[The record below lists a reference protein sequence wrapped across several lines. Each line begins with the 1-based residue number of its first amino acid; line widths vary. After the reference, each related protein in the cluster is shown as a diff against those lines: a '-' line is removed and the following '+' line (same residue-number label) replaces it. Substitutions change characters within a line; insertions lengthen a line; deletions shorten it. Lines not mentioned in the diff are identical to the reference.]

1 MADPL
6 RPLFGSIQSDEFTM
20 PHGSVSE
27 TIPASSTE
35 VFRLLQDYNRR
46 LEWDTLLQDAR
57 LCENWNEAQLHAT
70 SVCTGRWY
78 LGGIALKTE
87 YVSFNPPDVAA
98 VKMINRPPL
107 FQSFAATIRH
117 RDQSDGSSS
126 IEYKYNFTARPSW
139 LRWLLHPVMAAAFR
153 WETQKRLHA
162 LRRYFLDYQSGRI
175 PCAINTTEQSHAME
189 PAAGP
194 DSIGEA
200 SPRAQ

>member
-1 MADPL
+1 
-6 RPLFGSIQSDEFTM
+6 M

-27 TIPASSTE
+27 TIPASSAE
-35 VFRLLQDYNRR
+35 VFRLLHDYNRR

-98 VKMINRPPL
+98 VKMLNRPP
-107 FQSFAATIRH
+107 FFHTFAATIRH
-117 RDQSDGSSS
+117 RDLSDGSSS

-139 LRWLLHPVMAAAFR
+139 LRWLLHPVMTAVFR

-162 LRRYFLDYQSGRI
+162 LRRFFLDCQSGGSPR
-175 PCAINTTEQSHAME
+175 ATETTEQSHALE

-194 DSIGEA
+194 DSIGES
-200 SPRAQ
+200 SPPAQ

>member
-1 MADPL
+1 
-6 RPLFGSIQSDEFTM
+6 M

-27 TIPASSTE
+27 TIPASSAE
-35 VFRLLQDYNRR
+35 VFRLLHDYNRR

-78 LGGIALKTE
+78 LGGMALKTE

-98 VKMINRPPL
+98 VKMLNRPLL
-107 FQSFAATIRH
+107 FQAFAATIRH
-117 RDQSDGSSS
+117 RDLSDGSSS

-139 LRWLLHPVMAAAFR
+139 LRWLLHPVMVAVFR

-162 LRRYFLDYQSGRI
+162 LRRYFLDCQNGKI
-175 PCAINTTEQSHAME
+175 PLAINATEQSNALE

-194 DSIGEA
+194 DSIGES
-200 SPRAQ
+200 SPPAQ